1 MQAAVGCSLDINVL
15 VALTLLDC
23 APGIG
28 RLMTAAVRYRNK
40 MCPGGRPV
48 SGPEIGAA
56 VVHSRAEVFQDTLLG
71 GGECGHLVASKD
83 WSSSALGPLEE
94 WAASLRT
101 ATSAFAGKRHP
112 GLLGSKVR
120 EGWPEVAAF
129 NDYVVRVGLAG
140 GTLAY
145 RDQELTLYRSGHP
158 EQVWMNL
165 DYSPVLDESGEPTGV
180 LCVLAETTARV
191 SAERDLR
198 AERDQLKGV
207 LDSVAEGFVLL
218 DSDFRVLDINAA
230 GLRMDGRPR
239 ETLLGRSHWEAFPA
253 SVGTPVEA
261 AYRRAMAER
270 VPVELE
276 HRYVDPVA
284 GYDIWLDIRA
294 YPSEDGL
301 ALIYRDIS
309 GRKRDEAAL
318 RRRSDQRKAPAEV
331 AQGERNS

>member
-1 MQAAVGCSLDINVL
+1 
-15 VALTLLDC
+15 
-23 APGIG
+23 
-28 RLMTAAVRYRNK
+28 
-40 MCPGGRPV
+40 
-48 SGPEIGAA
+48 
-56 VVHSRAEVFQDTLLG
+56 
-71 GGECGHLVASKD
+71 
-83 WSSSALGPLEE
+83 
-94 WAASLRT
+94 
-101 ATSAFAGKRHP
+101 
-112 GLLGSKVR
+112 
-120 EGWPEVAAF
+120 
-129 NDYVVRVGLAG
+129 
-140 GTLAY
+140 
-145 RDQELTLYRSGHP
+145 
-158 EQVWMNL
+158 MNL
-165 DYSPVLDESGEPTGV
+165 DYSPVLGESGEPAGV

-198 AERDQLKGV
+198 AERDRSKGV

-294 YPSEDGL
+294 YPSEGGL
-301 ALIYRDIS
+301 ALIAIS
-309 GRKRDEAAL
+309 AAASGM
-318 RRRSDQRKAPAEV
+318 RRLFAVALISSKLWRRWRKA
-331 AQGERNS
+331 